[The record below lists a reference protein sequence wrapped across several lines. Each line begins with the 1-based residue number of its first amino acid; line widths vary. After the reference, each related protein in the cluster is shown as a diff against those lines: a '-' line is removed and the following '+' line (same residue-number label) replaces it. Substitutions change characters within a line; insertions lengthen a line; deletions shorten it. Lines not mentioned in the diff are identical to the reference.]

1 MHDTLTY
8 VLFSDM
14 ALSRAP
20 LSLSASA
27 LTCNSD
33 TDDILAAIL
42 ELKTSFQRLDYF
54 LESQNTVSNKCS

>member
-20 LSLSASA
+20 FSLSASA

-42 ELKTSFQRLDYF
+42 ELKTIF
-54 LESQNTVSNKCS
+54 

>member
-1 MHDTLTY
+1 MNTLTY

-20 LSLSASA
+20 LSLSASV

-42 ELKTSFQRLDYF
+42 ELKTIFQRLDYF